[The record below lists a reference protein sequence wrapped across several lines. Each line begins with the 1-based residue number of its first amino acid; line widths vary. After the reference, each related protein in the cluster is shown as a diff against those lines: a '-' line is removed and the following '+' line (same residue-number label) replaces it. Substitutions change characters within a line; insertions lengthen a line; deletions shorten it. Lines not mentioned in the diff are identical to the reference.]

1 MTAPTRLE
9 RDLSAWLSETAMPQL
24 PDYANDILDET
35 SRIRQRPR
43 WSFVSRWL
51 PIRDQI
57 PMIPAGGRIALRGIA
72 VLVVLG
78 LLLAAIV
85 AVVGSRRTL
94 PSPFGRAGNG
104 LLAFEQ
110 QGIIKLV
117 EPETLAVRAIPVESA
132 KDHHPRWSRD
142 GTRIAF
148 LRQQVIAEVLVVA
161 DLEGRVI
168 SVSQPFYGVDP
179 DSVKWSPDGRQ
190 IGLAANSGG
199 RRPQAIYVVDAATG
213 AHRELQVAS
222 GGLEFFWRPPDGR
235 ELLFRTGDTDGGL
248 RVVSLEDGIVRRVPP
263 AHVDPETLRP
273 LDWTPDGQS
282 ILYQQ
287 ATSSLPELTYVAN
300 LQTGLETRLDVAYG
314 HISND
319 GAMVAGIDS
328 LDRLC
333 VVAISGGPCRVLPG
347 GVQVIGTTGAAV
359 QWSPDDRWIAVSP
372 AGMDTVLVMDA
383 VGTDLPRAIGIGG
396 APSWQR
402 VAP

>member
-24 PDYANDILDET
+24 PDYANDILEET

-51 PIRDQI
+51 PIRDRI
-57 PMIPAGGRIALRGIA
+57 PMIPAGGRIALRGIV

-78 LLLAAIV
+78 LLLAAIA

-110 QGIIKLV
+110 EGIIKLV
-117 EPETLAVRAIPVESA
+117 EPETLAVRPIPVESA
-132 KDHHPRWSRD
+132 EDHHPRWSLD

-148 LRQQVIAEVLVVA
+148 LRQQVVAQVLVVA
-161 DLEGRVI
+161 DLEGHVI
-168 SVSQPFYGVDP
+168 STSQQFFGVDS
-179 DSVKWSPDGRQ
+179 DSVKWSQDGRQ
-190 IGLAANSGG
+190 IGLVANSA
-199 RRPQAIYVVDAATG
+199 RNRPVAIYVVDAATG
-213 AHRELQVAS
+213 AHRDLEVAS

-235 ELLFRTGDTDGGL
+235 ELLFRTDDADGGL
-248 RVVSLEDGIVRRVPP
+248 RVVSLEDGTVRRAPP

-287 ATSSLPELTYVAN
+287 ATSSLPMLTYVAN
-300 LQTGLETRLDVAYG
+300 LQTGLETRLDVAFG
-314 HISND
+314 HVSND
-319 GAMVAGIDS
+319 GTQVAGTDS
-328 LDRLC
+328 FGRLC
-333 VVAISGGPCRVLPG
+333 VVAIAGGPCRVLPG
-347 GVQVIGTTGAAV
+347 GVQVIGSTGAAV
-359 QWSPDDRWIAVSP
+359 HWSPDDRWIAISP

-383 VGTDLPRAIGIGG
+383 VGTALPRAIGIGG
-396 APSWQR
+396 TPSWQR